1 MNLESDTF
9 LYFLKIFMLNICI
22 FYCFFKISN
31 ENKFDIKKVRIFIIY
46 DFAISIICGYIRYT
60 KNNFI
65 MPILLCLAYG
75 YFFEKLNKRGIGYS
89 IIVTVISY
97 AITFICNVISVMLL
111 YLPYKI
117 LKVENYYAYLIL
129 LLLIQFLLIYF
140 FFKIKRFRNG
150 FTFLNKKVDN
160 EITNIIVTNISI
172 IILLIYCLFGSSV
185 YEMKWNLFFSF
196 LILSVTMIV
205 VIKKML
211 TMYYKQQ
218 LLEKTVK
225 EYEMEIEE
233 KNNEILKYK
242 NEKDEISRITHEFY
256 NKQKAM
262 ELVVKEN
269 LNPNIDKKVRKKL
282 SKNVLKMIHNLTEDY
297 SNEFNVIKELPELDK
312 TEIPEIDTMFK
323 YMQSECAKNN
333 IRFKLK
339 IMGNIYPLVNNIIS
353 KNKLETLI
361 GDHLRDAINAIS
373 KSNNENKEI
382 FVIIGAKDEK
392 YELCIYDTG
401 IEFEID
407 TLLKLGK
414 ERVTTCK
421 DIGGSGI
428 GFLTTFETMKET
440 KASLIISEKT
450 PNDKRYYTKSVTIRF
465 DDKNQYRVQSYRKEE
480 IRKLDKERRIKLV

>member
-1 MNLESDTF
+1 MHIDIIIIYVKVFVMNIMV
-9 LYFLKIFMLNICI
+9 YYCAKKIFNNKRIIKYEILKFFCGNII
-22 FYCFFKISN
+22 SVFLASFFDYRI
-31 ENKFDIKKVRIFIIY
+31 NKFLSSFVLLSVLAV
-46 DFAISIICGYIRYT
+46 AISFSM
-60 KNNFI
+60 K
-65 MPILLCLAYG
+65 
-75 YFFEKLNKRGIGYS
+75 KRIGYS
-89 IIVTVISY
+89 VIVTVISY

-129 LLLIQFLLIYF
+129 LLLIQFLLIYL